1 MSNAVVEFTSQQ
13 GVMGGYYASAMGEND
28 EVAHAIRDHY
38 RPRFAGDDL
47 PEGTAGCI
55 VACADKLDTIAG
67 IFAIGEPPTG
77 SSDPYA
83 LRRAAIGIINILRD
97 RLPIDP
103 TSLIDFAL
111 ELYSEQGIEFD
122 AAEVAQQ
129 VRDFFHGRL
138 VSMARDEKIP
148 ADTVAAVSAVHIIA
162 PSVFFAR
169 CAALDEARKN
179 DAETFDNLA
188 TAYARAA
195 HISKPELG
203 AEYDRSLMG
212 DAELA
217 LADASEAAQ
226 TAVDA
231 ALAAEDYPAAFAAL
245 AALRAPIDRF
255 FDEVMVMD
263 KDEQLRDNRLKLL
276 NRFEAVFSGI
286 ANIGELARKK

>member
-1 MSNAVVEFTSQQ
+1 
-13 GVMGGYYASAMGEND
+13 MGGYYATAMGEND

-38 RPRFAGDDL
+38 RPRFAGDEL

-169 CAALDEARKN
+169 CAALDE
-179 DAETFDNLA
+179 
-188 TAYARAA
+188 
-195 HISKPELG
+195 
-203 AEYDRSLMG
+203 
-212 DAELA
+212 
-217 LADASEAAQ
+217 
-226 TAVDA
+226 
-231 ALAAEDYPAAFAAL
+231 
-245 AALRAPIDRF
+245 
-255 FDEVMVMD
+255 
-263 KDEQLRDNRLKLL
+263 
-276 NRFEAVFSGI
+276 
-286 ANIGELARKK
+286 LARTTPRPSTTWLPPMPAPRTSPSPSWVRSTTAP

>member
-1 MSNAVVEFTSQQ
+1 
-13 GVMGGYYASAMGEND
+13 
-28 EVAHAIRDHY
+28 
-38 RPRFAGDDL
+38 
-47 PEGTAGCI
+47 
-55 VACADKLDTIAG
+55 
-67 IFAIGEPPTG
+67 
-77 SSDPYA
+77 
-83 LRRAAIGIINILRD
+83 
-97 RLPIDP
+97 
-103 TSLIDFAL
+103 
-111 ELYSEQGIEFD
+111 
-122 AAEVAQQ
+122 
-129 VRDFFHGRL
+129 
-138 VSMARDEKIP
+138 MARDEKIP
-148 ADTVAAVSAVHIIA
+148 AVTVAAVSAVHIIA

-195 HISKPELG
+195 HISKSELG
-203 AEYDRSLMG
+203 VEYDRSLMG
-212 DAELA
+212 EAELA
-217 LADASEAAQ
+217 LAAASEAAQ

>member
-1 MSNAVVEFTSQQ
+1 
-13 GVMGGYYASAMGEND
+13 MGGYYASAMGEND

-38 RPRFAGDDL
+38 RPRFAGDEL

-122 AAEVAQQ
+122 AAEVAQL

-203 AEYDRSLMG
+203 AEYDRALMG
-212 DAELA
+212 EVELA
-217 LADASEAAQ
+217 LADASEPLRPPSMPLSPLRIILPRLPPSPPCARPSTVSSTRLWSWTRTSSSAIIALSCL
-226 TAVDA
+226 TASRPFSPASPTSVSLPA
-231 ALAAEDYPAAFAAL
+231 KSKLACA
-245 AALRAPIDRF
+245 
-255 FDEVMVMD
+255 
-263 KDEQLRDNRLKLL
+263 
-276 NRFEAVFSGI
+276 
-286 ANIGELARKK
+286 

>member
-1 MSNAVVEFTSQQ
+1 MSNAVIEFTSQQ
-13 GVMGGYYASAMGEND
+13 GVMGGYYACAMGEND

-38 RPRFAGDDL
+38 RPRFAGDEL

-55 VACADKLDTIAG
+55 VACADKVDTIAG

-162 PSVFFAR
+162 RPS
-169 CAALDEARKN
+169 
-179 DAETFDNLA
+179 
-188 TAYARAA
+188 
-195 HISKPELG
+195 S
-203 AEYDRSLMG
+203 S
-212 DAELA
+212 
-217 LADASEAAQ
+217 
-226 TAVDA
+226 
-231 ALAAEDYPAAFAAL
+231 PAAPPSTRPA
-245 AALRAPIDRF
+245 RTTPRPSITWPPPMPAPRISPSPSWVRSTT
-255 FDEVMVMD
+255 V
-263 KDEQLRDNRLKLL
+263 
-276 NRFEAVFSGI
+276 A
-286 ANIGELARKK
+286 